1 MSHGTCSHLPPL
13 QTVAGCQPF
22 VSSRLTKLRPAWRYP
37 TRVAI
42 GVRADCSRQNH
53 DGEHAHDCACHKSKL
68 PSNINRRHLLWTAA
82 GISLAAE
89 AGLPAPAT
97 AAAAPAGK
105 TQYSADGANA
115 EDRCRECVGTGVVPC
130 DMCGGTGLWR
140 VLSRKR
146 ANSTYEFVECP
157 QCMSRGVKVCGVC
170 FGSGLRNVRG
180 LLRRPEATGLVLRM
194 QHGELKPGEAKD
206 LLRKAREAMKA
217 KTLPEL

>member
-1 MSHGTCSHLPPL
+1 MSHGTCLHLPPTQPL
-13 QTVAGCQPF
+13 AGCQPF
-22 VSSRLTKLRPAWRYP
+22 LSSRLTKLRPAWRFA
-37 TRVAI
+37 TRKTHE
-42 GVRADCSRQNH
+42 VRADCSRH
-53 DGEHAHDCACHKSKL
+53 DCHEQHAQDCACHQSR
-68 PSNINRRHLLWTAA
+68 SAFNVSRRQLLWTAA
-82 GISLAAE
+82 GVSLAAQTN
-89 AGLPAPAT
+89 LPAT
-97 AAAAPAGK
+97 AAGAPAGK

-115 EDRCRECVGTGVVPC
+115 EDKCRECVGTGVVPC

-157 QCMSRGVKVCGVC
+157 QCQSRGVKVCGVC

-194 QHGELKPGEAKD
+194 QHGELRPGEAKD